1 MESYY
6 SKPDLEVDLTL
17 CFFSIWSFI
26 NKKKKISVVI
36 LNYAFSYLQTGT
48 VVKIEA
54 YVS

>member
-26 NKKKKISVVI
+26 N
-36 LNYAFSYLQTGT
+36 
-48 VVKIEA
+48 
-54 YVS
+54 